1 MAVTCTIFNVFKQK
15 QFDGNAIDLDNDTIK
30 VALFKSDYTPNVAHD
45 FFDDVVGGGTE
56 CSGTGYTQGGATVA
70 NAAFSGTTI
79 KLFDADDTSW
89 TGATITDA
97 RYGIIYKD
105 TGTDA
110 TSPLMGY
117 IDFGENKSVTA
128 GTFTIQWHA
137 TDKILKITS
146 S

>member
-1 MAVTCTIFNVFKQK
+1 MAVTCVVYNKFKLK

-30 VALFKSDYTPNVAHD
+30 VALFKSDYTPDAAHD
-45 FFDDVVGGGTE
+45 FFDDVVNGGTE
-56 CSGTGYTQGGATVA
+56 CSGAGYTQGGATLA
-70 NAAFSGTTI
+70 NPAFSGTTI
-79 KLFDADDTSW
+79 VLFDADDTVW
-89 TGATITDA
+89 NGATIADA
-97 RYGIIYKD
+97 RYGIVYKD

-110 TSPLMGY
+110 TSPLIGY
-117 IDFGENKSVTA
+117 IDFGENKSVTG